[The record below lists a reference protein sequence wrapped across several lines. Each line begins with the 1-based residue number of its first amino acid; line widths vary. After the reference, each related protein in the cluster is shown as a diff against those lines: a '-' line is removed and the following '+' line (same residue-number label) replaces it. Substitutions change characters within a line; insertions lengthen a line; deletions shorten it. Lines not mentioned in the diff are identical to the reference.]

1 MRITETLIMRGP
13 NQWSD
18 QHNQLIV
25 FKLQSE
31 KDLAMDDYFVQNL
44 KTTFPNR
51 DIEHLAGKGLEE
63 AVLFIIKELL
73 FSTGLHVE
81 YSSIRDTHSKDVK
94 RIIFSYE
101 IELAGTYAAEAA
113 VNITEAISKKEEYD
127 LCAHIRELKYIKSR
141 NEIGPTTSF
150 ILNEVKSRN
159 LPYRQFEGG
168 SLVTIGYG
176 SKQKKMRTA
185 VAHYTSGIGIEIA
198 GDKKETKAILAQA
211 NLPVPG
217 GMLIYDEGE
226 LEDAVSKLRYPLVL
240 KPLDGNHGRG
250 VTTNINNL
258 DKAKFGFH
266 LAKKISDAIIVEE
279 YIPGDDYRF
288 LVIDYK
294 LVAVAK
300 RTPAKITG
308 DGRTTIQQL
317 IDLEN
322 LNPERGDSS
331 EHVLAKIKID
341 NVTEKILSDNELTV
355 DSVLPNGKT
364 LYLKDTA
371 NISAG
376 GTSTDVTDL
385 VHPDNVFLAERIAKM
400 FTLDI
405 CGIDILSTDITV
417 PLTKQTGA
425 IIEVNA
431 GPGIRMHT
439 NPTEG
444 IARNVAKP
452 MIDMLFPDNDGRIP
466 IVAVTG
472 TNGKTTTTRLI
483 SHLAKTAGYKPGYTT
498 TEGIYLQGHLIQEG
512 DCTGPQSAQTVL
524 FDPTI
529 DFAVLECARGGIV
542 RSGLGFDHCD
552 VSIVTNITED
562 HLGLKDVH
570 TLEEMARVKSVVP
583 RSTWRDGYAIL
594 NADDDLVYN
603 MQGDLNCKI
612 ALFSMDENNER
623 VVDHY
628 KNGGLAAVIE
638 KGYVVVYNGN
648 WKTRIEKLV
657 NIPLTFGGKA
667 ESMIKNILPAVLAA
681 TAQKFDVEAIRKG
694 LRNFAPSPENTPGR
708 MNLFPINNFEVMV
721 DYAHNADGFT
731 QLKKYIDRTE
741 ASKKIGVIAATGD
754 RKDDD
759 IRNLGRIAAQMLT
772 EIVIRHDKDL
782 RGRPAEEHSRLLLEG
797 IRSERADIPVEVIQD
812 EKEAIMHAV
821 SKAEKGSF
829 VLVCADHVQETIRMV
844 SEIKKELEST
854 KKTNGHVA

>member
-1 MRITETLIMRGP
+1 
-13 NQWSD
+13 
-18 QHNQLIV
+18 
-25 FKLQSE
+25 
-31 KDLAMDDYFVQNL
+31 
-44 KTTFPNR
+44 
-51 DIEHLAGKGLEE
+51 
-63 AVLFIIKELL
+63 
-73 FSTGLHVE
+73 
-81 YSSIRDTHSKDVK
+81 
-94 RIIFSYE
+94 
-101 IELAGTYAAEAA
+101 
-113 VNITEAISKKEEYD
+113 
-127 LCAHIRELKYIKSR
+127 
-141 NEIGPTTSF
+141 
-150 ILNEVKSRN
+150 
-159 LPYRQFEGG
+159 
-168 SLVTIGYG
+168 
-176 SKQKKMRTA
+176 
-185 VAHYTSGIGIEIA
+185 
-198 GDKKETKAILAQA
+198 
-211 NLPVPG
+211 
-217 GMLIYDEGE
+217 
-226 LEDAVSKLRYPLVL
+226 
-240 KPLDGNHGRG
+240 
-250 VTTNINNL
+250 
-258 DKAKFGFH
+258 
-266 LAKKISDAIIVEE
+266 
-279 YIPGDDYRF
+279 
-288 LVIDYK
+288 
-294 LVAVAK
+294 
-300 RTPAKITG
+300 
-308 DGRTTIQQL
+308 
-317 IDLEN
+317 
-322 LNPERGDSS
+322 
-331 EHVLAKIKID
+331 
-341 NVTEKILSDNELTV
+341 
-355 DSVLPNGKT
+355 
-364 LYLKDTA
+364 
-371 NISAG
+371 
-376 GTSTDVTDL
+376 

-648 WKTRIEKLV
+648 WKTRIEKLI

-681 TAQKFDVEAIRKG
+681 TAQKFDVEAIRRG

-759 IRNLGRIAAQMLT
+759 IRKLGRIAAQMLT

-797 IRSERADIPVEVIQD
+797 IRSERADMPVEVIPD